1 MESADQA
8 RDLAA
13 TTRSPSREGWDTDR
27 EGRDWVAHG
36 EGWIVMY
43 HRLATTR
50 AREKFADIL
59 NDVAFK
65 GERIL
70 LHRHGKDV
78 AAVISAEDLALLE
91 QLEEHADLEA
101 IREALR
107 EGGPNVRW
115 SELKSELG
123 L

>member
-1 MESADQA
+1 M
-8 RDLAA
+8 
-13 TTRSPSREGWDTDR
+13 
-27 EGRDWVAHG
+27 H
-36 EGWIVMY
+36 
-43 HRLATTR
+43 HRLPTTK

-59 NDVAFK
+59 NEVAFK

-91 QLEEHADLEA
+91 ELEEQADLEA

-107 EGGPNVRW
+107 EGGPNVPW
-115 SELKSELG
+115 GALKSELG